1 MAADLQ
7 IAVEEAERWSR
18 RLSITVPAERVQRT
32 RSSVAARIAQSARL
46 PGFRKGKLPA
56 RVIEQRFGPAIE
68 QETVDRLIQEAY
80 REALD
85 EQGLVPVSRG
95 IIDKIEYEAGTD
107 LSFQVEFDVR
117 PEIQLD
123 RLGGF
128 TVQRQPTEVGE
139 DEVDSVLDRL
149 REDRGVWRP
158 LPSEADLDF
167 GDQVTV
173 EITPLAEAEEEAS
186 PARSYRF
193 VLGDGNA
200 MPAVEEAIRTL
211 HPGEEKEFEV
221 PLPAPPQPTDEEP
234 SQEQA
239 EPPESATQIREQR
252 LRIHV
257 VEGERK
263 ELPPLDDE
271 FARSVGDFEGV
282 TELRERI
289 LTDLRA
295 DTERRADNEVQS
307 RLLDQIIEANRFD
320 VPDSMVERYLEHL
333 LPSRPR
339 EGAKE
344 QTLTPEEEG
353 RFAKLRTDFRPQAEW
368 NLKRMLIVE
377 RITEQEGLRATQ
389 DEIDARVEELAE
401 EHDRSPSEVWIQLEK
416 SGQLESLERE
426 ITEDKVF
433 EFLKS
438 QSTVQQQ

>member
-1 MAADLQ
+1 MASELQ

-18 RLSITVPAERVQRT
+18 RLSITVPADRVQRT

-56 RVIEQRFGPAIE
+56 RVVEQRFGPAIE
-68 QETVDRLIQEAY
+68 QETVDRLIQETY

-95 IIDKIEYEAGTD
+95 TIDKVEYASGAD

-117 PEIQLD
+117 PEIELE

-139 DEVDSVLDRL
+139 DEIDSVLDRL
-149 REDRGVWRP
+149 REDRGVWHP

-173 EITPLAEAEEEAS
+173 EITPLSESEEEAS

-200 MPAVEEAIRTL
+200 TPAVEEAILTL
-211 HPGEEKEFEV
+211 HPGEDKEFEV
-221 PLPAPPQPTDEEP
+221 PLPTPSPPAGEEQSP
-234 SQEQA
+234 EQTEPA
-239 EPPESATQIREQR
+239 EPATQVREQR
-252 LRIHV
+252 LHIQV
-257 VEGERK
+257 IEGERK

-271 FARSVGDFEGV
+271 FARSVGDFEDMAG
-282 TELRERI
+282 LRERI

-295 DTERRADNEVQS
+295 DAERRAESEVQG

-333 LPSRPR
+333 LPTRPH
-339 EGAKE
+339 EGGNERA
-344 QTLTPEEEG
+344 LTPEEEG

-368 NLKRMLIVE
+368 NLKRMLIIE

-401 EHDRSPSEVWIQLEK
+401 QHDRSPSEVWIQLEK